1 MLIGLLITL
10 SLKYNPKGLLP
21 EVPYRPERP
30 IATGQ
35 DSGKIAIAAIPDYEK
50 SSDEEEVCQDE

>member
-1 MLIGLLITL
+1 
-10 SLKYNPKGLLP
+10 LKYNPKGLLP

-35 DSGKIAIAAIPDYEK
+35 NSGSHAMAAIPDYEE
-50 SSDEEEVCQDE
+50 SSEEEEERQDE